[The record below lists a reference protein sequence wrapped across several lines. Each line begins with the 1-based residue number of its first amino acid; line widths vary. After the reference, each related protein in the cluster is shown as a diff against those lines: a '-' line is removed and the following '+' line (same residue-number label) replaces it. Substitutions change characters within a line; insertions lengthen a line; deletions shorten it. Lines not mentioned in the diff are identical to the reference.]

1 MVKLT
6 INDKL
11 VEVPEGTTVLE
22 AARQA
27 GIKVPTLCHY
37 EAIKPYG
44 GCRLCVVE
52 ITAGGRTSMTASC
65 SYPVAEGIKVLTDT
79 PEVLEARRLVID
91 LLWSRC
97 PDLPIL
103 KSIALELGVQEPSFP
118 LGDSTCVLCDLC
130 TRVCN
135 EIEHAGVIGMKGR
148 GAKRE
153 VTTPFG
159 EYSDVCQSCGACGF
173 VCPTACI
180 HDVVKIQ
187 APCYV

>member
-6 INDKL
+6 INDKM

-65 SYPVAEGIKVLTDT
+65 SYPVSEGIKVLTDT

-103 KSIALELGVQEPSFP
+103 KSIALELGSRNPVSHWETAPVFSV
-118 LGDSTCVLCDLC
+118 TLC

-135 EIEHAGVIGMKGR
+135 EIEHRASSAWWGAGPNGR
-148 GAKRE
+148 
-153 VTTPFG
+153 
-159 EYSDVCQSCGACGF
+159 
-173 VCPTACI
+173 
-180 HDVVKIQ
+180 
-187 APCYV
+187 